1 MSGKSEN
8 YENVEDEFV
17 FLNWKIQEFCLGGM
31 NNMVKIVRN
40 EDDDSD
46 DHD

>member
-1 MSGKSEN
+1 MSGKCEN

-17 FLNWKIQEFCLGGM
+17 FFKLENTGVLLGGM

-40 EDDDSD
+40 EGDDSD